1 MRAAGSKLIEVQL
14 AIHQQ
19 LYSVADQIAQVQA
32 ANPSALHSQPEVID
46 RDKEVEE
53 LSRALRRQQQLVHDA
68 HRQLL
73 ELSTKRKPLG
83 VASAHAEVGALR
95 AALGEQEVGRM
106 VAEARADELQAQ
118 ASSQSPPSHKPA
130 GRQQPV
136 AQSFLSDSA
145 AAAAEVEVGDT
156 PPPSLLALTAGRFAP
171 QLALTAGRPPPAHP
185 ALHLLP
191 PPAPTHGPPLRCA
204 SSRSKG
210 CGCGSILLK
219 AKLTPRHAS
228 QRGCCYRR
236 RLRLAHDHLVAPAMK
251 PTVLGHVTIT

>member
-118 ASSQSPPSHKPA
+118 V
-130 GRQQPV
+130 R
-136 AQSFLSDSA
+136 
-145 AAAAEVEVGDT
+145 
-156 PPPSLLALTAGRFAP
+156 LLEEQGL
-171 QLALTAGRPPPAHP
+171 
-185 ALHLLP
+185 
-191 PPAPTHGPPLRCA
+191 
-204 SSRSKG
+204 
-210 CGCGSILLK
+210 
-219 AKLTPRHAS
+219 
-228 QRGCCYRR
+228 
-236 RLRLAHDHLVAPAMK
+236 RLRLHPPQGQADSTPRKPAR
-251 PTVLGHVTIT
+251 VLLPSSIAFGS